1 MASRRSRP
9 RRFLLP
15 TVLAA
20 VLAAEITGLALA
32 RSFAPAT
39 PAAPV
44 AASVAAPVTDTAST
58 ATTDRVP
65 LAGQAEARDAARD
78 ALSIVAGGPRSRAGE
93 LAATRGFGPAGS
105 THALASST
113 GPRTAS
119 PASSGPASTGS
130 SHPASPTYTG
140 RNHVWIPSLGINKGV
155 QSFPCSRTRPPDAGV
170 YRWGCGGRNNVYLLG
185 HAWSTFKPLHDAY
198 VGGRL
203 RSGMKVIY
211 ADGGGTVHTY
221 SVVWW
226 KVVPPTTAAW
236 WAWAAQSR
244 PSMTLQTCVGA
255 NSAYRLMVR
264 LVQVG

>member
-15 TVLAA
+15 TALAA

-32 RSFAPAT
+32 RSLAPAI

-58 ATTDRVP
+58 ATTGRVV
-65 LAGQAEARDAARD
+65 LAGQIEARDAARD
-78 ALSIVAGGPRSRAGE
+78 ALSIVARGSRSRAGE
-93 LAATRGFGPAGS
+93 LAASRGFGLAGS
-105 THALASST
+105 SHALASST
-113 GPRTAS
+113 GPGT
-119 PASSGPASTGS
+119 
-130 SHPASPTYTG
+130 
-140 RNHVWIPSLGINKGV
+140 
-155 QSFPCSRTRPPDAGV
+155 QSFPCSRTRPPDARV

-198 VGGRL
+198 VSGRL

-211 ADGGGTVHTY
+211 ADVRGTVHTY
-221 SVVWW
+221 SVIWW
-226 KVVPPTTAAW
+226 KVVPPTTAAS

-264 LVQVG
+264 LVQVA

>member
-32 RSFAPAT
+32 RSFAPAI
-39 PAAPV
+39 PAAPI
-44 AASVAAPVTDTAST
+44 ASAVAAPDADAASI
-58 ATTDRVP
+58 AAADRAA

-78 ALSIVAGGPRSRAGE
+78 ALSIVARGPRNRAGE
-93 LAATRGFGPAGS
+93 LAASRGFGPAGS

-113 GPRTAS
+113 GPGTAS
-119 PASSGPASTGS
+119 PARSGPASTGS
-130 SHPASPTYTG
+130 SHPASPTYAG
-140 RNHVWIPSLGINKGV
+140 RNHVWVPSLGINKGV

-198 VGGRL
+198 VSGRL

-221 SVVWW
+221 NVVWW
-226 KVVPPTTAAW
+226 KVVPPTTAAS

-264 LVQVG
+264 LVQVA